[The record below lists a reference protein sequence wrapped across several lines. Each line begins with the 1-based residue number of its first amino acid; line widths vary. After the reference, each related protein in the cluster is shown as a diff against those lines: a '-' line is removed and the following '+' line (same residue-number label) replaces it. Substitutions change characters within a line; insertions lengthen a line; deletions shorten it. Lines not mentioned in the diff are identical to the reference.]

1 MPINV
6 SYGTTD
12 ALTIVLERHIEVS
25 GGSESD
31 TGAVHLM
38 VADISNLLADT
49 ALQAEALQHLSCY
62 RREKVEACGNPRNR
76 ALSIG
81 VALLLDCLL
90 SEHGLH
96 ESEMTYVEGEHG
108 KPSFANHPEL
118 LFNLSHSG
126 SLVAA
131 VMLRNTSTNTFQ
143 VGVDLQRV
151 TRYRPDIVRRMFS
164 AADRALLATATD
176 EAERQRLFA
185 QCWCRAEAYA
195 KATGTGL
202 QWPFPEPPA
211 EAVLKDFSLGD
222 KDNTS
227 ESQPTGSA
235 YCGCLCLLQGLNV

>member
-6 SYGTTD
+6 SCCTID
-12 ALTIVLERHIEVS
+12 ALTIVLEQNIEMS
-25 GGSESD
+25 EGSESA
-31 TGAVHLM
+31 TGNVHLL
-38 VADISNLLADT
+38 VADISNLLADP
-49 ALQAEALQHLSCY
+49 ALQTEALQHLSSY

-96 ESEMTYVEGEHG
+96 ECEMTYVEGEHG
-108 KPSFANHPEL
+108 KPSFAHHPEL

-131 VMLRNTSTNTFQ
+131 AMLRNASATTYQ
-143 VGVDLQRV
+143 IGVDLQRV

-164 AADRALLATATD
+164 AADRALLAMATD
-176 EAERQRLFA
+176 EAERERLFA

-211 EAVLKDFSLGD
+211 GAVLKDFCLGD

-227 ESQPTGSA
+227 ESQPTGST
-235 YCGCLCLLQGLNV
+235 YCGCLCLLQGSN